1 MHLKQCLFEVFV
13 WILYTLRGSRMKKEG
28 GAFREIRKSKGYSL
42 LELAIVISIIS
53 FTIGNLLSLAKDRT
67 EAEKITE
74 TYEKMDFVEKSI
86 AAYFAE
92 NGSIPCPASSQIA
105 ANASNFGSATRG
117 STPYNCTISYAS
129 STYQNFSTPPFPN
142 LALGSVPTATLQ
154 IPDDYAYDA
163 WGRRFTYSMIQYCN
177 TSNIQYLAGYNY
189 GGVTA
194 SNGNYYYNV
203 INANDY
209 NFSNSTYCGGSFASN
224 SAIEIQNASGTVTS
238 NAAVYVLLS
247 HGRNGHGAYP
257 HNGGTSRITSSEIVS
272 TNEVTNALL
281 STAGSNAYTT
291 GIYIQQPL
299 SFSNSAT
306 TYFDDIVH
314 YRTKDQLIK
323 EAGGFNASGIYS
335 SSICNMAANVTSAT
349 SAALYCPFSLT
360 TPTTCQTQLYE
371 LAAQITSLCF

>member
-1 MHLKQCLFEVFV
+1 
-13 WILYTLRGSRMKKEG
+13 MKKEG

-92 NGSIPCPASSQIA
+92 NGSIPCPASIQKAEVST
-105 ANASNFGSATRG
+105 NFGASTRG
-117 STPYNCTISYAS
+117 STPYNCTISYAA
-129 STYQNFSTPPFPN
+129 STYYNASFPG
-142 LALGSVPTATLQ
+142 LALGAVPTAELQ

-163 WGRRFTYSMIQYCN
+163 WGRRFTYSMIQQCN
-177 TSNIQYLAGYNY
+177 TSNIQNLAGYNY

-194 SNGNYYYNV
+194 SNSNYNSTS
-203 INANDY
+203 
-209 NFSNSTYCGGSFASN
+209 NFSMTTSSTDAYNCGVSYAKAN
-224 SAIEIQNASGTVTS
+224 AIEIQNASGTVTS

-281 STAGSNAYTT
+281 STGGSNAVTT
-291 GIYIQQPL
+291 GIYIQQPI

-335 SSICNMAANVTSAT
+335 SSICNMAANVTSTT

-360 TPTTCQTQLYE
+360 TPTSCQTQLYE